1 METPHSPVE
10 SNPRRD
16 LFKSQAEF
24 WIPRLGIMIE
34 ESRFFELVKS
44 YLKPVC
50 GNLDI
55 VIEETDDSDL
65 KPVNGACW
73 IHYGAKSYIGRFVC
87 GEKTYKFLI
96 VAWIIVIERSHSKKD
111 LVVIDK
117 VYDFGLFEDN
127 KTA

>member
-10 SNPRRD
+10 SN

-24 WIPRLGIMIE
+24 WIPRLGIMVE
-34 ESRFFELVKS
+34 ESRFFELIKS

-50 GNLDI
+50 GSLDI

-73 IHYGAKSYIGRFVC
+73 IHYGVKSYIGKFVC
-87 GEKTYKFLI
+87 GKEVYKFLI

-117 VYDFGLFEDN
+117 VFDFGVYKDN